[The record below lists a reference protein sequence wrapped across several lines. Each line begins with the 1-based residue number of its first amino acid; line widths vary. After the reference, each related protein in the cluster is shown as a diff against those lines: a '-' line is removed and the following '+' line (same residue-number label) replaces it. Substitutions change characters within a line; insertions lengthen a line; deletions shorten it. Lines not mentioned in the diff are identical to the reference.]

1 MIKSSRSVTRSLL
14 LACAVAALAA
24 CGGNN
29 AGAKHPSS
37 NGKLAAPLAAAFR
50 EDATGDGAKAVD
62 LYLRAL
68 DDAAT
73 SPGDPA
79 HVAVTMAA
87 LDALVHRSVA
97 AFADVATT
105 SALADRVGTV
115 NGPNVKKS
123 SSLDDRLAKIRDGAD
138 GPFAAALIAEA
149 QLALAERRG
158 DAKAA
163 DEHRA
168 RTGCVREATI
178 LGPVSWTPVSSVREP
193 TTFDQAGV
201 AAPAELPGPSPFL
214 PAIKAAPVKA
224 LGCHIPLYAQSNMQ
238 GVRDVIVDV
247 EVPKAGWIG
256 VGLRASSAAVV
267 RAGGQLAI
275 ERSFSL
281 GAGSIAKLSRLE
293 ADRPGTLRI
302 VTRIG
307 MDQDFATFELG
318 AWDEDGKPLRAHAP
332 VAGAKSTVTVKRVA
346 PVAPLAPATDDDRLA
361 VALGAL
367 AARESRSAENL
378 LHPQLART
386 DLPPELLLVYARAVR
401 LARDLPSVKS
411 SERARAA
418 YDRVLEAWPSSWEAA
433 VEHAVLAGVRVGR
446 AEANIA
452 ALTDLDKTRAKQ
464 KLASPALVDAYDA
477 ATAGREHLYDR
488 AKTSFERARSGLDG
502 TPLLREVERMAFERT
517 GRENVAFECD
527 GASPASAGARST
539 PDDKAPS
546 DNKAPSDKTSLSCH
560 HARVAVGDRDGG
572 ERELERL
579 RALAGTPQLYLSL
592 STRNAIEVGDLA
604 RAARIQDAMNPG
616 DRQIA
621 TLYAIKGKSA
631 VPEMLSLATVAR
643 DAPAALP
650 GLLRA
655 AGDDPLAAFEGV
667 AERVA
672 NDDKSGPLLTNAA
685 TAVLAHQERYDIE
698 ASGLTHF
705 VMLDVRRVMGT
716 TDVEANAQANAP
728 LLYGR
733 DTVRILRRR
742 IFKKDGRILLPDAT
756 PRAAQSHADLSQLE
770 AGDAVEAIYEG
781 WGIPG
786 EMGNIGI
793 DTPDLLPER
802 TAVRDA
808 RIELRIPTSVH
819 GALWS
824 HPMLGEAAET
834 FDHGKRVLVWHVKDR
849 AVRRVEWGVPK
860 MDRNVGV
867 SFSTTT
873 WADVARGLRE
883 TLASLD
889 ADSPEVTAWAKELDK
904 CSSGGAA
911 PNANGVAP
919 NEAAQ
924 PTATKPCGPTRAL
937 VDKLVAASGQAVK
950 EASGAVLADID
961 LGRSGGQAVTAR
973 TSLAT
978 HEGSRTWLI
987 VRALRELG
995 IPTDVVV
1002 AENDPFSDSA
1012 SFPPHFGRFMHPLA
1026 VAHVSDP
1033 QKPGAT
1039 EDIWI
1044 DADVPGP
1051 PLPAGRISPELR
1063 GRMALRADGT
1073 IGPLPATN
1081 TGGERDEIDERLV
1094 VDDQGNAK
1102 GVLTVLL
1109 RGRSAQD
1116 LAEALVRL
1124 VGNERQRALRG
1135 IALAW
1140 VPFATVEKVELSS
1153 TEGSWQ
1159 VAIRAELTAPAYA
1172 QVEGA
1177 AQGRAGSRTWVLPGI
1192 DPIHYVFPRPYVTTL
1207 SAAYASQG
1215 ARESALAISQ
1225 AAQYHVRRRVELPPK
1240 ASIARLPG
1248 PFDGKGPLLSAQRKI
1263 SVAGSTI
1270 EEDFTLEVS
1279 TGTIPKD
1286 KYDAFVTEIHRT
1298 DDAFRASTHVK
1309 PPTP

>member
-1 MIKSSRSVTRSLL
+1 MTLSRSILVTTAL
-14 LACAVAALAA
+14 AALVA

-29 AGAKHPSS
+29 AGAKHPTA

-50 EDATGDGAKAVD
+50 EDATGDSSKAVD

-73 SPGDPA
+73 SPADPA
-79 HVAVTMAA
+79 HVAVSMAA

-97 AFADVATT
+97 AFADVSTT
-105 SALADRVGTV
+105 SALADRVPGA
-115 NGPNVKKS
+115 NFPSGANAKKS
-123 SSLDDRLAKIRDGAD
+123 APTLDDRLAKIAD
-138 GPFAAALIAEA
+138 HAEGPFAAGLVAEA

-163 DEHRA
+163 ETHRA
-168 RTGCVREATI
+168 RSGCIREATI
-178 LGPVSWTPVSSVREP
+178 LAPVGWTPVSTVREP
-193 TTFDQAGV
+193 TNLDQAGAV
-201 AAPAELPGPSPFL
+201 VPSELPGPSPFL
-214 PAIKAAPVKA
+214 TSVRAAPVQA

-256 VGLRASSAAVV
+256 LGIRANSAAAV
-267 RAGGQLAI
+267 RAGGQLAL
-275 ERSFSL
+275 ERPFSL
-281 GAGSIAKLSRLE
+281 GSGQIARFARLE

-318 AWDEDGKPLRAHAP
+318 AWDEDGKPLKAHAP
-332 VAGAKSTVTVKRVA
+332 AAGAKSAVAIKRVA
-346 PVAPLAPATDDDRLA
+346 PVAPPAPTTDEERLA

-367 AARESRSAENL
+367 AARESRTAENL
-378 LHPQLART
+378 LDPQLART
-386 DLPPELLLVYARAVR
+386 DTPPELLLVYGRAVR

-418 YDRVLEAWPSSWEAA
+418 YDRVLEAWPTSWEAA

-452 ALTDLDKTRAKQ
+452 ALTDLDKTRAKA
-464 KLASPALVDAYDA
+464 KVSSPALVDAYDA

-488 AKTSFERARSGLDG
+488 SKASYERARSGLDG
-502 TPLLREVERMAFERT
+502 TPLLREVERNAFERT
-517 GRENVAFECD
+517 GREEVAFDCD
-527 GASPASAGARST
+527 E
-539 PDDKAPS
+539 KAPS
-546 DNKAPSDKTSLSCH
+546 DRTSLSCH

-592 STRNAIEVGDLA
+592 STRNALEVGDLA
-604 RAARIQDAMNPG
+604 RAAKIQAEMNPG
-616 DRQIA
+616 DRQLA

-655 AGDDPLAAFEGV
+655 AGDNPLAAFEGV

-672 NDDKSGPLLTNAA
+672 NDDKTGPLLANAA

-698 ASGLTHF
+698 PSGLTHF

-716 TDVEANAQANAP
+716 TDVESNAQANAP

-786 EMGNIGI
+786 DMGNIGI

-802 TAVRDA
+802 TAVREA
-808 RIELRIPTSVH
+808 RIELRLPTAVH
-819 GALWS
+819 GSLWS
-824 HPMLGEAAET
+824 HPMLGEATET
-834 FDHGKRVLVWHVKDR
+834 FDHGKRVLVWQMKDR
-849 AVRRVEWGVPK
+849 PVRRVEYGVPK

-873 WADVARGLRE
+873 WADVGRGLRE
-883 TLASLD
+883 TLATLD
-889 ADSPEVTAWAKELDK
+889 ADSPEVSAWAKEVDV
-904 CSSGGAA
+904 CSPGGA
-911 PNANGVAP
+911 
-919 NEAAQ
+919 
-924 PTATKPCGPTRAL
+924 TATPTPEATAKAPCGPTRAL
-937 VDKLVAASGQAVK
+937 VDKVVAASGVAVK
-950 EASGAVLADID
+950 EASGVVLADID
-961 LGRSGGQAVTAR
+961 LGRSGGQVVTAR
-973 TSLAT
+973 TTLAT

-995 IPTDVVV
+995 VPADVVV
-1002 AENDPFSDSA
+1002 AENEPFSDSA

-1026 VAHVSDP
+1026 VAHVTDADKG
-1033 QKPGAT
+1033 KPGT
-1039 EDIWI
+1039 TTDIWI

-1063 GRMALRADGT
+1063 GRVALWADGK
-1073 IGPLPATN
+1073 IAPLPPME
-1081 TGGERDEIDERLV
+1081 TGAERDEIDERLV
-1094 VDDQGNAK
+1094 VDEQGNAK
-1102 GVLTVLL
+1102 GILTVLL
-1109 RGRSAQD
+1109 RGRSSQD

-1172 QVEGA
+1172 QVEGTK
-1177 AQGRAGSRTWVLPGI
+1177 AGARSWVLPGI

-1248 PFDGKGPLLSAQRKI
+1248 PYEGKGPLMSAQRKI

-1286 KYDAFVTEIHRT
+1286 KYDAFVTETHRT

>member
-1 MIKSSRSVTRSLL
+1 VKPLSRSLGRSVL
-14 LACAVAALAA
+14 VATTLALAA

-105 SALADRVGTV
+105 SSLADRVGSA
-115 NGPNVKKS
+115 NGPNAKKNG
-123 SSLDDRLAKIRDGAD
+123 SLDDHLAKILDGAE
-138 GPFAAALIAEA
+138 GPFSAGLVAEA

-163 DEHRA
+163 EAHRT
-168 RTGCVREATI
+168 RSGCVREAMI
-178 LGPVSWTPVSSVREP
+178 FAPVAWTPVSSVREP
-193 TTFDQAGV
+193 TNLDQAGAV
-201 AAPAELPGPSPFL
+201 APAEMPGPSPFL
-214 PAIKAAPVKA
+214 PTIRALPVKA
-224 LGCHIPLYAQSNMQ
+224 LGCHIPLYSESNMQ
-238 GVRDVIVDV
+238 GVRNVIVDV
-247 EVPKAGWIG
+247 EVPKAGWVG

-275 ERSFSL
+275 DRPFSL
-281 GAGSIAKLSRLE
+281 GAGQIAKFARLE

-307 MDQDFATFELG
+307 MDQDFGTFELG
-318 AWDEDGKPLRAHAP
+318 AWDEDGKPLKAHAP
-332 VAGAKSTVTVKRVA
+332 AAGSKSAVTVKRVVPVA
-346 PVAPLAPATDDDRLA
+346 PVAPTTDEDRLA

-367 AARESRSAENL
+367 AARESRTAENL
-378 LHPQLART
+378 LHPQLVRT
-386 DLPPELLLVYARAVR
+386 DMPPELLLAYARAVR
-401 LARDLPSVKS
+401 LAHDLPSVKS

-418 YDRVLEAWPSSWEAA
+418 YDRVLETWPTSWEAA

-446 AEANIA
+446 AEANIT
-452 ALTDLDKTRAKQ
+452 ALTDLDKTRAKA
-464 KLASPALVDAYDA
+464 KPSNPALVDAYDA

-488 AKTSFERARSGLDG
+488 AKASFERAKSGLDG

-517 GRENVAFECD
+517 GREEVAFDCD

-539 PDDKAPS
+539 PDEKV
-546 DNKAPSDKTSLSCH
+546 PSDKTSLACH
-560 HARVAVGDRDGG
+560 NARIAVGDRDGG

-604 RAARIQDAMNPG
+604 RAAKIQDAMNPG

-655 AGDDPLAAFEGV
+655 AGDDPLAAFEGI

-672 NDDKSGPLLTNAA
+672 NDDKTGPLLANAA

-716 TDVEANAQANAP
+716 TDVESNAQASAP

-770 AGDAVEAIYEG
+770 AGDAVEAVYEG

-786 EMGNIGI
+786 DMGNIGI

-808 RIELRIPTSVH
+808 RIELRLPMAVH

-834 FDHGKRVLVWHVKDR
+834 FDHGKRVLVWHIKDR

-873 WADVARGLRE
+873 WSDVAHGLRE

-889 ADSPEVTAWAKELDK
+889 ADSPEVTAWAKQVDS
-904 CSSGGAA
+904 CSSGG
-911 PNANGVAP
+911 PSPDGNGVAP
-919 NEAAQ
+919 AEAAK
-924 PTATKPCGPTRAL
+924 PTTTTPCGPTRAL
-937 VDKLVAASGQAVK
+937 VDKVVAASGQAVK
-950 EASGAVLADID
+950 EASGVVLADID
-961 LGRSGGQAVTAR
+961 LGRSGGQVVTAR
-973 TSLAT
+973 TTLAT

-1002 AENDPFSDSA
+1002 AENEPFSDSA
-1012 SFPPHFGRFMHPLA
+1012 TFPPHFGRFMHPLA
-1026 VAHVSDP
+1026 VAHVANP
-1033 QKPGAT
+1033 QKPGAI
-1039 EDIWI
+1039 EDVWI

-1063 GRMALRADGT
+1063 GRQALQADGK

-1172 QVEGA
+1172 QVEGTK
-1177 AQGRAGSRTWVLPGI
+1177 AGSRSWVLPGI

-1286 KYDAFVTEIHRT
+1286 KYDAFVTETHRT

-1309 PPTP
+1309 PPVP

>member
-1 MIKSSRSVTRSLL
+1 MSPRSPSAGRSLVSRCL
-14 LACAVAALAA
+14 LVATALALAA

-29 AGAKHPSS
+29 AGAKHPTA

-50 EDATGDGAKAVD
+50 EDATGDAAKAVD

-105 SALADRVGTV
+105 SALADRVGTA
-115 NGPNVKKS
+115 NGPNAKKS
-123 SSLDDRLAKIRDGAD
+123 GSLDDRLAKILDRAE
-138 GPFAAALIAEA
+138 GPFSAGLVAEA

-163 DEHRA
+163 EEHRA
-168 RTGCVREATI
+168 RSGCVREAAMI
-178 LGPVSWTPVSSVREP
+178 GPVGWTPVSTVREP
-193 TTFDQAGV
+193 TNLDQAG
-201 AAPAELPGPSPFL
+201 AIAPAELPGPSPFL
-214 PAIKAAPVKA
+214 TSIHAVPVKA
-224 LGCHIPLYAQSNMQ
+224 LGCHIPLYAESNMQ
-238 GVRDVIVDV
+238 GVRDLIVDV
-247 EVPKAGWIG
+247 EVPKAGWLG
-256 VGLRASSAAVV
+256 VGLRAGSAAVV
-267 RAGGQLAI
+267 RAGGQLAL
-275 ERSFSL
+275 ERPFS
-281 GAGSIAKLSRLE
+281 AGSGQIARFARLE

-318 AWDEDGKPLRAHAP
+318 AWDEDGKPLKAHAP
-332 VAGAKSTVTVKRVA
+332 VAGSRAGVTVKRVVA
-346 PVAPLAPATDDDRLA
+346 VAPPAPTTDEERLA

-367 AARESRSAENL
+367 AARESRTAENL
-378 LHPQLART
+378 LYPQLVRT
-386 DLPPELLLVYARAVR
+386 DMPPELLLTYARAVR

-411 SERARAA
+411 SERARTA
-418 YDRVLEAWPSSWEAA
+418 YDRVLETWPTSWEAA

-452 ALTDLDKTRAKQ
+452 ALTDLDKTRAKA
-464 KLASPALVDAYDA
+464 KLANPALADAYDA
-477 ATAGREHLYDR
+477 ATAGRERLYDR
-488 AKTSFERARSGLDG
+488 AKASFERAKSGLEG
-502 TPLLREVERMAFERT
+502 TPLLRDVERSAFERT
-517 GRENVAFECD
+517 GREEVAFDCD
-527 GASPASAGARST
+527 EKSA
-539 PDDKAPS
+539 
-546 DNKAPSDKTSLSCH
+546 SDKTSLACH

-572 ERELERL
+572 ERELQRL

-592 STRNAIEVGDLA
+592 STRNALEVGDLSQ
-604 RAARIQDAMNPG
+604 AARLQGAMNPG

-643 DAPAALP
+643 DSPSALP

-655 AGDDPLAAFEGV
+655 AGDDPLVAFEGV
-667 AERVA
+667 AERVTSE
-672 NDDKSGPLLTNAA
+672 DKSGPLLTNAA

-716 TDVEANAQANAP
+716 TDVESNAQANAP

-786 EMGNIGI
+786 DMGNIGI

-808 RIELRIPTSVH
+808 RIELRLPMSVH

-834 FDHGKRVLVWHVKDR
+834 FDHGKRVLVWHIKDR
-849 AVRRVEWGVPK
+849 TVRRVEWGVPK

-873 WADVARGLRE
+873 WADVAHGLRE

-889 ADSPEVTAWAKELDK
+889 ADSPEVSAWAKQVDR
-904 CSSGGAA
+904 CSSGSAPSSATGAA
-911 PNANGVAP
+911 PA
-919 NEAAQ
+919 EAT
-924 PTATKPCGPTRAL
+924 PPTTATPCGPTRAL
-937 VDKLVAASGQAVK
+937 VDKVVAASGQAVK
-950 EASGAVLADID
+950 EASGIVLADID
-961 LGRSGGQAVTAR
+961 LGRGGGQVVTAR
-973 TSLAT
+973 TTLAT

-995 IPTDVVV
+995 IPTDVAV
-1002 AENDPFSDSA
+1002 AENEPFSDSPT
-1012 SFPPHFGRFMHPLA
+1012 FPPHFGRFMHPLA
-1026 VAHVSDP
+1026 VAHVANP
-1033 QKPGAT
+1033 QKPGT
-1039 EDIWI
+1039 TDDIWI
-1044 DADVPGP
+1044 DADIPGP

-1063 GRMALRADGT
+1063 GRMALWADGK
-1073 IGPLPATN
+1073 IAPLPPME
-1081 TGGERDEIDERLV
+1081 TGAERDEIDERLV

-1159 VAIRAELTAPAYA
+1159 VAIRAELSAPAYA
-1172 QVEGA
+1172 QVEGTSN
-1177 AQGRAGSRTWVLPGI
+1177 GRAGSRVWVLPGI

-1240 ASIARLPG
+1240 ASITRLPG
-1248 PFDGKGPLLSAQRKI
+1248 PFEGKGPLLSAQRKI
-1263 SVAGSTI
+1263 SVDGSTI

-1286 KYDAFVTEIHRT
+1286 KYDAFVTQTHRT
-1298 DDAFRASTHVK
+1298 DDAFRASTYVK
-1309 PPTP
+1309 PPVP

>member
-1 MIKSSRSVTRSLL
+1 MTRLSRSLF
-14 LACAVAALAA
+14 VATALALAA

-29 AGAKHPSS
+29 GGAKHPTS

-50 EDATGDGAKAVD
+50 EDATGDAAKAVD

-97 AFADVATT
+97 AFAEVSTT
-105 SALADRVGTV
+105 SALADRVATA
-115 NGPNVKKS
+115 NGPNAKKS
-123 SSLDDRLAKIRDGAD
+123 GSLDERLAKILENAE
-138 GPFAAALIAEA
+138 GPFAAGLIAEA

-158 DAKAA
+158 DARAA
-163 DEHRA
+163 EAYRA
-168 RTGCVREATI
+168 RSGCAREAAV
-178 LGPVSWTPVSSVREP
+178 LGPVGWTPVSSVREP
-193 TTFDQAGV
+193 TNLDQAGAV
-201 AAPAELPGPSPFL
+201 APAELPGPSPFL
-214 PAIKAAPVKA
+214 TSIRAVNVKA
-224 LGCHIPLYAQSNMQ
+224 LGCHIPLYSESNMQ

-247 EVPKAGWIG
+247 EVPKAGWVG

-275 ERSFSL
+275 ERPFSL
-281 GAGSIAKLSRLE
+281 GAGQIAKFARLE

-307 MDQDFATFELG
+307 MDQDFATLELG
-318 AWDEDGKPLRAHAP
+318 AWDEDGKPLKAHAP
-332 VAGAKSTVTVKRVA
+332 AAGSKATVTIKRVA
-346 PVAPLAPATDDDRLA
+346 PVTPTAPTTDEDRLA

-367 AARESRSAENL
+367 AARESRTAENL
-378 LHPQLART
+378 LHPQLVRT
-386 DLPPELLLVYARAVR
+386 DVPPELLLAYGRAVR

-418 YDRVLEAWPSSWEAA
+418 YDRVLETWPTSWEAA

-446 AEANIA
+446 AEANIT
-452 ALTDLDKTRAKQ
+452 ALTDLDKTRAKA
-464 KLASPALVDAYDA
+464 KPSNPALVDAYDA
-477 ATAGREHLYDR
+477 ATSGRERLYDR
-488 AKTSFERARSGLDG
+488 AKASFERAKAGLDG
-502 TPLLREVERMAFERT
+502 TPLLREVERTAFERT
-517 GRENVAFECD
+517 GREEVAFDCD
-527 GASPASAGARST
+527 E
-539 PDDKAPS
+539 KA
-546 DNKAPSDKTSLSCH
+546 ASDKTSLSCH

-672 NDDKSGPLLTNAA
+672 NDDKSGPLLANAA

-716 TDVEANAQANAP
+716 TDVESNAQANAP

-781 WGIPG
+781 WGVPG
-786 EMGNIGI
+786 DMGNIGI

-808 RIELRIPTSVH
+808 RIELRLPTAVH
-819 GALWS
+819 GSLWS

-834 FDHGKRVLVWHVKDR
+834 FDHGKRVLVWHIKDR
-849 AVRRVEWGVPK
+849 PVRRVEWGVPK

-889 ADSPEVTAWAKELDK
+889 ADSPEVSAWAKQVDS
-904 CSSGGAA
+904 CTSGGPPANATGA
-911 PNANGVAP
+911 PPA
-919 NEAAQ
+919 EATPPAV
-924 PTATKPCGPTRAL
+924 TTPCGPTRAL
-937 VDKLVAASGQAVK
+937 VDKVVAASGQAVK
-950 EASGAVLADID
+950 EASGVVLADID
-961 LGRSGGQAVTAR
+961 LGRSGGQVVTAR
-973 TSLAT
+973 TTLAT

-995 IPTDVVV
+995 IPADVVV
-1002 AENDPFSDSA
+1002 AENEPFSDSA
-1012 SFPPHFGRFMHPLA
+1012 TFPPHFGRFMHPLA
-1026 VAHVSDP
+1026 VAHVADP

-1063 GRMALRADGT
+1063 GRVALRADGN
-1073 IGPLPATN
+1073 IGPLPAMG
-1081 TGGERDEIDERLV
+1081 TGAERDEIDERLV

-1172 QVEGA
+1172 QVEGTKP
-1177 AQGRAGSRTWVLPGI
+1177 GSRAWVLPGI

-1240 ASIARLPG
+1240 ASVARLPG
-1248 PFDGKGPLLSAQRKI
+1248 PFDGKGPLMSAQRKI

-1286 KYDAFVTEIHRT
+1286 KYDAFVTETHRT
-1298 DDAFRASTHVK
+1298 DDAFRASTYVK
-1309 PPTP
+1309 PPVP

>member
-1 MIKSSRSVTRSLL
+1 MIPLSRSVARLL
-14 LACAVAALAA
+14 LVATTLALAA

-50 EDATGDGAKAVD
+50 EDATGDSAKAVD

-79 HVAVTMAA
+79 HVAVVMAA

-97 AFADVATT
+97 AFSDVATT
-105 SALADRVGTV
+105 SALADRVGSV
-115 NGPNVKKS
+115 NGPNAKKS
-123 SSLDDRLAKIRDGAD
+123 ASLDDRLAKVLDGAD

-163 DEHRA
+163 EAHRT
-168 RTGCVREATI
+168 RSGCVREATL

-193 TTFDQAGV
+193 TNLDQAGAV
-201 AAPAELPGPSPFL
+201 APAELPGPSPFL
-214 PAIKAAPVKA
+214 PGIRAVPVKA

-256 VGLRASSAAVV
+256 VGLRSSSAAVV
-267 RAGGQLAI
+267 RAGGQLAV
-275 ERSFSL
+275 ERAFSL
-281 GAGSIAKLSRLE
+281 GGGQIAKFARLE
-293 ADRPGTLRI
+293 ADRPGTLRL

-318 AWDEDGKPLRAHAP
+318 AWDEDGKPLTAHAP
-332 VAGAKSTVTVKRVA
+332 AAGAKATVTVKRVA
-346 PVAPLAPATDDDRLA
+346 PVAPLAPTTDEDRLA

-367 AARESRSAENL
+367 AARESRTAENL
-378 LHPQLART
+378 LHPQLVRT
-386 DLPPELLLVYARAVR
+386 DMPPDLLLTYARAVR

-418 YDRVLEAWPSSWEAA
+418 YDRVLETWPTSWEAA
-433 VEHAVLAGVRVGR
+433 IEHAVLAGVRVGR
-446 AEANIA
+446 AEANIT
-452 ALTDLDKTRAKQ
+452 ALTDLDKTRAKA
-464 KLASPALVDAYDA
+464 KPSNPALVDAYDA

-488 AKTSFERARSGLDG
+488 AKASYEHAKGGLDG
-502 TPLLREVERMAFERT
+502 TPLLREVERTAFERS

-539 PDDKAPS
+539 PDT
-546 DNKAPSDKTSLSCH
+546 KAPSDKTSLACH
-560 HARVAVGDRDGG
+560 QALVAVGDRDGG

-621 TLYAIKGKSA
+621 TVYAIKGKSA
-631 VPEMLSLATVAR
+631 VPEMLQLATVAR
-643 DAPAALP
+643 DAPSALP

-685 TAVLAHQERYDIE
+685 TAVLAHQERYDVE

-781 WGIPG
+781 WGVPG

-808 RIELRIPTSVH
+808 RIELRLPMAVK

-834 FDHGKRVLVWHVKDR
+834 FDKGKRVLVWHVKDR
-849 AVRRVEWGVPK
+849 PVRRVEWGVPK

-873 WADVARGLRE
+873 WNDVARGLRE

-889 ADSPEVTAWAKELDK
+889 ADSPEVTAWAKQVDS
-904 CSSGGAA
+904 CSTGGPPPNANGAA
-911 PNANGVAP
+911 PN
-919 NEAAQ
+919 EATQ
-924 PTATKPCGPTRAL
+924 PTTTKPCGPTRAL
-937 VDKLVAASGQAVK
+937 VEKVVAASGQAVK
-950 EASGAVLADID
+950 EASGVVLADID
-961 LGRSGGQAVTAR
+961 LGRSGGQVVTAR
-973 TSLAT
+973 TTLAT
-978 HEGSRTWLI
+978 HEGSRTW
-987 VRALRELG
+987 
-995 IPTDVVV
+995 
-1002 AENDPFSDSA
+1002 
-1012 SFPPHFGRFMHPLA
+1012 
-1026 VAHVSDP
+1026 
-1033 QKPGAT
+1033 
-1039 EDIWI
+1039 
-1044 DADVPGP
+1044 
-1051 PLPAGRISPELR
+1051 
-1063 GRMALRADGT
+1063 
-1073 IGPLPATN
+1073 
-1081 TGGERDEIDERLV
+1081 
-1094 VDDQGNAK
+1094 
-1102 GVLTVLL
+1102 
-1109 RGRSAQD
+1109 
-1116 LAEALVRL
+1116 
-1124 VGNERQRALRG
+1124 
-1135 IALAW
+1135 
-1140 VPFATVEKVELSS
+1140 
-1153 TEGSWQ
+1153 
-1159 VAIRAELTAPAYA
+1159 
-1172 QVEGA
+1172 
-1177 AQGRAGSRTWVLPGI
+1177 
-1192 DPIHYVFPRPYVTTL
+1192 
-1207 SAAYASQG
+1207 
-1215 ARESALAISQ
+1215 
-1225 AAQYHVRRRVELPPK
+1225 
-1240 ASIARLPG
+1240 
-1248 PFDGKGPLLSAQRKI
+1248 
-1263 SVAGSTI
+1263 
-1270 EEDFTLEVS
+1270 
-1279 TGTIPKD
+1279 
-1286 KYDAFVTEIHRT
+1286 
-1298 DDAFRASTHVK
+1298 
-1309 PPTP
+1309 